1 MPKAVEVSGLR
12 KSYGPVHAVR
22 DVGFTVGYGEIVAL
36 LGPNGAGKTTTLEIL
51 EGFRARDGGTAEV
64 LGYDPGERSS
74 ARELRER
81 TGLVLQDVAVEP
93 YLTVR
98 ETIARAAGYYRA
110 PRGVAE
116 VIGLAGLTGLERR
129 KVRSL
134 SGGQKRRLDLA
145 LGLIGNP
152 ALLYLDEP
160 TTGFDPAARRDAW
173 QLVRGLRTAG
183 MTILLTTHDMD
194 EAQALAD
201 RVVLLSGGLVVA
213 AGEPAALG
221 GRDAERARISFRLPA
236 GYTPADLPVSSH
248 SANGMVVVETDAPTQ
263 ALHQLTHWAIG
274 HGHVLAGLT
283 VERPSLEDVYLELT
297 HEGAPARAPERITR
311 GPPPL
316 PSAGVLAVRPAR
328 WQARAATCAC
338 WLIRCGTSSCRS
350 GGTRRAPYSPS
361 SSRSCSWSS
370 WARSSAGPE
379 RARTLAGCP
388 RCSITCRRSP
398 RCRCSARA
406 TASSRSPSRP
416 AGRPGYSSGSGRR
429 RCPRG
434 PTSAGCSPTA

>member
-1 MPKAVEVSGLR
+1 VRTEVTTRPPAVEVSGLR
-12 KSYGPVHAVR
+12 KSYGRVHAVR

-51 EGFRARDGGTAEV
+51 EGFRARDGGMAEV
-64 LGYDPGERSS
+64 LGHDPGARSS

-81 TGLVLQDVAVEP
+81 TGLVLQDIAVEP

-110 PRGVAE
+110 PRDVAE
-116 VIGLAGLTGLERR
+116 VIGLVGLAGRERR

-173 QLVRGLRTAG
+173 QLVRELRTAG

-201 RVVLLSGGLVVA
+201 RVVLLSSGVVVA
-213 AGEPAALG
+213 TGAPATLG

-236 GYTPADLPVSSH
+236 GCTAADLPVRPADLPVP
-248 SANGMVVVETDAPTQ
+248 AQAADGMVVVETGAPTQ
-263 ALHQLTHWAIG
+263 ALHQLTDWAIR

-283 VERPSLEDVYLELT
+283 VGRPSLEDVYLELT
-297 HEGAPARAPERITR
+297 REGAPARAPERIMR
-311 GPPPL
+311 
-316 PSAGVLAVRPAR
+316 
-328 WQARAATCAC
+328 
-338 WLIRCGTSSCRS
+338 
-350 GGTRRAPYSPS
+350 
-361 SSRSCSWSS
+361 
-370 WARSSAGPE
+370 
-379 RARTLAGCP
+379 
-388 RCSITCRRSP
+388 
-398 RCRCSARA
+398 
-406 TASSRSPSRP
+406 
-416 AGRPGYSSGSGRR
+416 
-429 RCPRG
+429 
-434 PTSAGCSPTA
+434 

>member
-1 MPKAVEVSGLR
+1 MPNAVEVSGLR

-51 EGFRARDGGTAEV
+51 EGFRTRDDGTAEV

-116 VIGLAGLTGLERR
+116 VIGLVGLTGLERR

-173 QLVRGLRTAG
+173 ELVRGLRTAG

-201 RVVLLSGGLVVA
+201 RVVLLAGGVVVA

-236 GYTPADLPVSSH
+236 GYTVADLPVLAH
-248 SANGMVVVETDAPTQ
+248 PAHLANGMVVVETGAPAQ
-263 ALHQLTHWAIG
+263 ALHRLTDWAISRG
-274 HGHVLAGLT
+274 RELNGLT

-297 HEGAPARAPERITR
+297 RAGVPARAPERIMR
-311 GPPPL
+311 
-316 PSAGVLAVRPAR
+316 
-328 WQARAATCAC
+328 
-338 WLIRCGTSSCRS
+338 
-350 GGTRRAPYSPS
+350 
-361 SSRSCSWSS
+361 
-370 WARSSAGPE
+370 
-379 RARTLAGCP
+379 
-388 RCSITCRRSP
+388 
-398 RCRCSARA
+398 
-406 TASSRSPSRP
+406 
-416 AGRPGYSSGSGRR
+416 
-429 RCPRG
+429 
-434 PTSAGCSPTA
+434 

>member
-1 MPKAVEVSGLR
+1 MPNAVEVSGLR
-12 KSYGPVHAVR
+12 KSYGRVHAVR

-51 EGFRARDGGTAEV
+51 EGFRTRDGGTAEV
-64 LGYDPGERSS
+64 LGFDPGERSS

-81 TGLVLQDVAVEP
+81 TGLVLQDIAVEP

-98 ETIARAAGYYRA
+98 ETIARAAGYYQA

-116 VIGLAGLTGLERR
+116 VIELVGLAGLERR

-173 QLVRGLRTAG
+173 HLVHELRAGG

-201 RVVLLSGGLVVA
+201 RVVLLSGGVVVA

-221 GRDAERARISFRLPA
+221 GRDADRSRISFRLPA
-236 GYTPADLPVSSH
+236 GCTPADLPVSSH
-248 SANGMVVVETDAPTQ
+248 PANGMVVVETDTPVQ
-263 ALHQLTHWAIG
+263 ALHQLTDWAIR
-274 HGHVLAGLT
+274 HDHALAGLT

-297 HEGAPARAPERITR
+297 REGAPAEAPERTTR
-311 GPPPL
+311 
-316 PSAGVLAVRPAR
+316 
-328 WQARAATCAC
+328 
-338 WLIRCGTSSCRS
+338 
-350 GGTRRAPYSPS
+350 
-361 SSRSCSWSS
+361 
-370 WARSSAGPE
+370 
-379 RARTLAGCP
+379 
-388 RCSITCRRSP
+388 
-398 RCRCSARA
+398 
-406 TASSRSPSRP
+406 
-416 AGRPGYSSGSGRR
+416 
-429 RCPRG
+429 
-434 PTSAGCSPTA
+434 

>member
-1 MPKAVEVSGLR
+1 M
-12 KSYGPVHAVR
+12 
-22 DVGFTVGYGEIVAL
+22 
-36 LGPNGAGKTTTLEIL
+36 
-51 EGFRARDGGTAEV
+51 
-64 LGYDPGERSS
+64 
-74 ARELRER
+74 
-81 TGLVLQDVAVEP
+81 
-93 YLTVR
+93 
-98 ETIARAAGYYRA
+98 
-110 PRGVAE
+110 
-116 VIGLAGLTGLERR
+116 IGLAGLTGLERR

-201 RVVLLSGGLVVA
+201 RVVLLSGGVVVA

-236 GYTPADLPVSSH
+236 GYTAADLPVSSH

-263 ALHQLTHWAIG
+263 ALHQLTDWAIG

-297 HEGAPARAPERITR
+297 HEGAPARAPERIMR
-311 GPPPL
+311 
-316 PSAGVLAVRPAR
+316 
-328 WQARAATCAC
+328 
-338 WLIRCGTSSCRS
+338 
-350 GGTRRAPYSPS
+350 
-361 SSRSCSWSS
+361 
-370 WARSSAGPE
+370 
-379 RARTLAGCP
+379 
-388 RCSITCRRSP
+388 
-398 RCRCSARA
+398 
-406 TASSRSPSRP
+406 
-416 AGRPGYSSGSGRR
+416 
-429 RCPRG
+429 
-434 PTSAGCSPTA
+434 

>member
-1 MPKAVEVSGLR
+1 MPNAVEVSGLR
-12 KSYGPVHAVR
+12 KSYGQVHAVR

-74 ARELRER
+74 ARELREQ

-98 ETIARAAGYYRA
+98 ETIARADGYYRA

-134 SGGQKRRLDLA
+134 SGGQKRGLDLA

-173 QLVRGLRTAG
+173 QLVRGLRTGQG

-201 RVVLLSGGLVVA
+201 RVVLLSGGVVVA
-213 AGEPAALG
+213 AGGAGRARRARRRARTHLVPAASRLH
-221 GRDAERARISFRLPA
+221 GRGPACLVAFGERHGR
-236 GYTPADLPVSSH
+236 GQ
-248 SANGMVVVETDAPTQ
+248 TDAPTQ
-263 ALHQLTHWAIG
+263 GQFI
-274 HGHVLAGLT
+274 
-283 VERPSLEDVYLELT
+283 S
-297 HEGAPARAPERITR
+297 
-311 GPPPL
+311 
-316 PSAGVLAVRPAR
+316 
-328 WQARAATCAC
+328 
-338 WLIRCGTSSCRS
+338 
-350 GGTRRAPYSPS
+350 
-361 SSRSCSWSS
+361 
-370 WARSSAGPE
+370 
-379 RARTLAGCP
+379 
-388 RCSITCRRSP
+388 
-398 RCRCSARA
+398 
-406 TASSRSPSRP
+406 
-416 AGRPGYSSGSGRR
+416 
-429 RCPRG
+429 
-434 PTSAGCSPTA
+434 

>member
-1 MPKAVEVSGLR
+1 MPNAVEVSGLR
-12 KSYGPVHAVR
+12 KSYGRVHAVR
-22 DVGFTVGYGEIVAL
+22 DVGFSVGYGEIVAL

-51 EGFRARDGGTAEV
+51 EGFRTRDGGTAEV

-81 TGLVLQDVAVEP
+81 TGLVLQDIAVEP

-110 PRGVAE
+110 PSGVAE
-116 VIGLAGLTGLERR
+116 VIGLVGLTGLERR

-201 RVVLLSGGLVVA
+201 RVVLVSGGVVVA
-213 AGEPAALG
+213 VGEPAALG

-236 GYTPADLPVSSH
+236 GYTAADLPVPSH
-248 SANGMVVVETDAPTQ
+248 PANGMVVVETDAPTQ
-263 ALHQLTHWAIG
+263 ALHQLTDWAIG
-274 HGHVLAGLT
+274 RGHVLAGLT

-297 HEGAPARAPERITR
+297 SEGAPARAPERITR
-311 GPPPL
+311 
-316 PSAGVLAVRPAR
+316 
-328 WQARAATCAC
+328 
-338 WLIRCGTSSCRS
+338 
-350 GGTRRAPYSPS
+350 
-361 SSRSCSWSS
+361 
-370 WARSSAGPE
+370 
-379 RARTLAGCP
+379 
-388 RCSITCRRSP
+388 
-398 RCRCSARA
+398 
-406 TASSRSPSRP
+406 
-416 AGRPGYSSGSGRR
+416 
-429 RCPRG
+429 
-434 PTSAGCSPTA
+434 

>member
-1 MPKAVEVSGLR
+1 MSNAVEVSGLR

-51 EGFRARDGGTAEV
+51 EGFRTRDGGTAEV

-81 TGLVLQDVAVEP
+81 TGLVLQDIAVEP

-116 VIGLAGLTGLERR
+116 VIGLVGLTGLERR

-173 QLVRGLRTAG
+173 QLVRELRTDG

-201 RVVLLSGGLVVA
+201 RVVLRSGGVVVA
-213 AGEPAALG
+213 AGAPAALG
-221 GRDAERARISFRLPA
+221 GRDAERARISFRLPDGCTA
-236 GYTPADLPVSSH
+236 ADLPVPSRSVPSH
-248 SANGMVVVETDAPTQ
+248 PVPSHRASGMVVVETDAPTQ
-263 ALHQLTHWAIG
+263 ALHQLTDWAIG
-274 HGHVLAGLT
+274 RGHVLAGLT

-297 HEGAPARAPERITR
+297 REGAPAPAPERNTR
-311 GPPPL
+311 
-316 PSAGVLAVRPAR
+316 
-328 WQARAATCAC
+328 
-338 WLIRCGTSSCRS
+338 
-350 GGTRRAPYSPS
+350 
-361 SSRSCSWSS
+361 
-370 WARSSAGPE
+370 
-379 RARTLAGCP
+379 
-388 RCSITCRRSP
+388 
-398 RCRCSARA
+398 
-406 TASSRSPSRP
+406 
-416 AGRPGYSSGSGRR
+416 
-429 RCPRG
+429 
-434 PTSAGCSPTA
+434 